1 MCVCVVCAGVVVG
14 VGVVVIVR
22 VVVGVR
28 VCAGVSYSNAQGVAE
43 GLVRECEGC
52 LHASRTDPSARTHT
66 HTHTMLPCAPLKAD
80 RLSWA
85 AEGGAGGDD
94 SPADW
99 EDPDN
104 DDDGSPFSGASVK

>member
-1 MCVCVVCAGVVVG
+1 M
-14 VGVVVIVR
+14 
-22 VVVGVR
+22 R
-28 VCAGVSYSNAQGVAE
+28 VCHTRTRKALLKVLHVSVKDASM
-43 GLVRECEGC
+43 
-52 LHASRTDPSARTHT
+52 LHARTRARARI